1 MGKYIVQQFCRAVK
15 KGVNKLKIVIEGTD
29 KEIADFVEQ
38 VQSRQESEIGFLE
51 ERLASVEATILTDRK
66 ERLDGWKAK
75 AD

>member
-1 MGKYIVQQFCRAVK
+1 MGDD
-15 KGVNKLKIVIEGTD
+15 KLKIVIEGTD

-38 VQSRQESEIGFLE
+38 VQSRQESQIGFLE